1 MNYWVIFCRAA
12 LFASWHKR
20 TTHDMLSLLRMH
32 VSSLALLTEQLVIV
46 RSIFLEHFQR
56 YLNNF
61 RPPIRAAAFSFP
73 SRLSPVKPTIPP
85 Y

>member
-1 MNYWVIFCRAA
+1 MLAARHILVTAQLLKWPGVSCSISMNYWVIFCRAA

-46 RSIFLEHFQR
+46 
-56 YLNNF
+56 
-61 RPPIRAAAFSFP
+61 PPP
-73 SRLSPVKPTIPP
+73 TLPVLVNAT
-85 Y
+85 